1 MKFTKLGAISAAA
14 VLLTSTHVLAATVI
28 FDDFTISQLAVDQ
41 PYPGVTN
48 TNSVAFG
55 AGMRTLTAQNALFNG
70 TGPVAATVFGSGG
83 GTLSF
88 SNMDGATGKGTVSY
102 SNVGDISNGANPF
115 FLFDVGFFDRVAD
128 FEATVIDTM
137 GNVSTYTEALTVGF
151 NPQLLFS
158 DFVGSADFNSVAT
171 LSFSIST
178 IGGLTGVDGSLNS
191 ISISAVP
198 LPAGGLLLL
207 SGLGLMAAARRK
219 RSV

>member
-1 MKFTKLGAISAAA
+1 MKFTKLSAISAVA
-14 VLLTSTHVLAATVI
+14 VMLTSTQVLAATVI
-28 FDDFTISQLAVDQ
+28 FDDFTIDQLTVDQ
-41 PYPGVTN
+41 PYAGASN

-55 AGMRTLTAQNALFNG
+55 AGLRTLTAQNALSNG
-70 TGPVAATVFGSGG
+70 TGPIAATVFGSGSG
-83 GTLSF
+83 ALSF
-88 SNMDGATGKGTVSY
+88 SNADGATGKGTVSY
-102 SNVGDISNGANPF
+102 SNVGDISNGANPY
-115 FLFDVGFFDRVAD
+115 FLFDVGFFDRDAD
-128 FEATVIDTM
+128 FEATVVDTF
-137 GNVSTYTEALTVGF
+137 GNVSTYTEALTTGF

-158 DFVGSADFNSVAT
+158 DFVGTADFNNVAT

-207 SGLGLMAAARRK
+207 SGLGLIAAARRK